1 MSENIIAA
9 RILLS
14 FIAALS
20 IIYITAKLLGNRRKA
35 SWFKKRE
42 KSNIFTRRGFLGESC
57 NFGVPR
63 SWQGI
68 AISLWLI
75 SSIGIISYFII
86 FYSY

>member
-1 MSENIIAA
+1 MSENDITA

-14 FIAALS
+14 FIIALG
-20 IIYITAKLLGNRRKA
+20 IIYTTAKLLGNKRKA
-35 SWFKKRE
+35 SWFRKRE

-63 SWQGI
+63 NWQGI
-68 AISLWLI
+68 AVSLWLL